1 MKKTFYSFIILFY
14 STLAFAQWT
23 TSGSDIYYNS
33 GKVGIGTTS
42 PEYGLDMN
50 LRLLRIRGSIPAVL
64 LDDTGSTGQWA
75 LFAGSPVSDAFK
87 IRGNG
92 NDRLVILGN
101 GNVGVGTTSPS
112 YKLHVLG
119 SAHFENTSGIPLRL
133 FAHGSSAGEEVLLQL
148 MNAPGSSGSTA
159 FNVGA
164 ILAKTNGSNSQNSYF
179 SFRPIDPSGTGWS
192 DGLTVYAG
200 GRIGIGTTSPSE
212 KLEVNGNALF
222 QGNIES
228 MKVKVTQDPG
238 NWPDYVFSTNF
249 KLRTL
254 TELET
259 YIQQNQHLPEVPSAK
274 EIEANGQDLGDI
286 QAVLLKKIEELT
298 LYLIQEN
305 KENSNLKEQITK
317 VEDENQ
323 ELREMLQEIKKEIE
337 TIKNDKQ

>member
-1 MKKTFYSFIILFY
+1 MKKLIYSLLILF
-14 STLAFAQWT
+14 SSNLAFAQWT
-23 TSGSDIYYNS
+23 TSGSNIYYNS
-33 GKVGIGTTS
+33 GNVGIGVISPVDKLDINGNISTNGILKISKSGAGGAQLRLYNTYGSSEDWRIQAGIPAISDNTLAIQTISNSTTHFAIKNDGSVGIGTSSPTGKFQSYISATRYFGHNVNGADLSVLSDNNTAPVFKVVGTGNADLVNILDGSTEVFTIKDGGQVGIGTTS
-42 PEYGLDMN
+42 P
-50 LRLLRIRGSIPAVL
+50 SV
-64 LDDTGSTGQWA
+64 
-75 LFAGSPVSDAFK
+75 
-87 IRGNG
+87 
-92 NDRLVILGN
+92 
-101 GNVGVGTTSPS
+101 
-112 YKLHVLG
+112 
-119 SAHFENTSGIPLRL
+119 
-133 FAHGSSAGEEVLLQL
+133 
-148 MNAPGSSGSTA
+148 
-159 FNVGA
+159 
-164 ILAKTNGSNSQNSYF
+164 
-179 SFRPIDPSGTGWS
+179 
-192 DGLTVYAG
+192 
-200 GRIGIGTTSPSE
+200 

-238 NWPDYVFSTNF
+238 NWPDYVFSPNF